1 MTAEDP
7 AGVSPIPTRNSPRG
21 LIQGQ
26 RGFNIA
32 LAWAHPLGNVGEKKT
47 LFPIRAQD
55 HSLTPTQLQNS
66 RGLTTDGQWPL
77 SLYECASGRS
87 LFPVLPYPVRLV
99 LSAIC

>member
-7 AGVSPIPTRNSPRG
+7 AGVSPIPTQNSPRG

-32 LAWAHPLGNVGEKKT
+32 LAWAHPLGNVGEKT